1 MFSLDVLAKGHLS
14 SNDQVSFRNNKR
26 DDYCPIETRHIP
38 HLKKSEPH
46 VKGFNDVTF
55 PSKRMVPTS

>member
-14 SNDQVSFRNNKR
+14 SNDQVSFRNDKQDN
-26 DDYCPIETRHIP
+26 YFPIEIRHIP

-55 PSKRMVPTS
+55 PS